1 MIYTV
6 LLSTELMAVRSSIVS
21 IELCNKGVSSEWVGG
36 QGGSHLNKRDDFF
49 ITKFIPT
56 SSKRFILQRMRL

>member
-36 QGGSHLNKRDDFF
+36 QGGSHLNKRDDF
-49 ITKFIPT
+49 
-56 SSKRFILQRMRL
+56 L